1 MQGLRSTL
9 LLGINTIIILTQFK
23 VCFVLEVHHCL
34 RLDSRQPSDFVAPT
48 SALEILQYAQRAS
61 WDPSLVCL
69 PGTRVA
75 LLDNIWSWIQT
86 ADHTKSGEI
95 FFLSDVAGAGKSAIA
110 HTIAERCHHAG
121 LLASSFFFN
130 RDEPDRNNP
139 RLLFTSIAR
148 DLSSMSKEVNEQICA
163 ILEAN
168 RNIASAPLTRQF
180 DELILGLSRVL
191 PLNKPIVIVID
202 ALDEGYSSDLLRIFR
217 HRVPKL
223 PGSFRLFITS
233 RSEDVIVTNINA
245 AHVELSTIDIHGE
258 TNQHDIGMYVKDRLR
273 HIAYQRHLSDGWP
286 GPELSNEFRTKAEG
300 LFIWVSTM
308 SEYLS
313 SDRTYDPTSKLRSL
327 LSNASGKG
335 LPPETKMDKLYADI
349 LNSCNWSDE
358 EFAEM
363 YRLVMGSIMAAKTP
377 LTATGIQSLH
387 QTTPIQVLGILR
399 PLNTVFTGVD
409 GKGQCVRIVH
419 ASFRDFV
426 TRRAQLMPDYSRFHV
441 SEKAHSQRFA
451 LLCLCVLNR
460 DLETEIAGTGYLSGR
475 LTEVEGIPHIT
486 PGQIGEAL
494 WYACC
499 FWMEH
504 VVDIEDVAA
513 MPNTFLDMLGR
524 FLSTH
529 LVRWLELVVS
539 MGQFQ
544 ELSKMRRWLQVSCID
559 SESLVIS

>member
-1 MQGLRSTL
+1 MF
-9 LLGINTIIILTQFK
+9 LLGTNTITKFN
-23 VCFVLEVHHCL
+23 VCSVFEIHHCH
-34 RLDSRQPSDFVAPT
+34 RLDSRRPSRLVAP
-48 SALEILQYAQRAS
+48 SSLLEILQYAQRAS

-75 LLDNIWSWIQT
+75 LLDKIWNWIQA

-95 FFLSDVAGAGKSAIA
+95 FFLSDVVGAGKSAIA

-121 LLASSFFFN
+121 LLCSSFFFN

-148 DLSSMSKEVNEQICA
+148 DLSSISREVDEHICA
-163 ILEAN
+163 VLKAN
-168 RNIASAPLTRQF
+168 RGVASASLTRQF
-180 DELILGLSRVL
+180 DELILGPSRVL

-202 ALDEGYSSDLLRIFR
+202 ALDEGCSSDLLQIFR
-217 HRVPKL
+217 YRTPKL

-233 RSEDVIVTNINA
+233 RSEDTIVTTLSA
-245 AHVELSTIDIHGE
+245 AHVKSSTIDIHGE
-258 TNQHDIGMYVKDRLR
+258 TNQHDIGIYVKDRLR
-273 HIAYQRHLSDGWP
+273 HIAHQRHLSDGWP

-300 LFIWVSTM
+300 LFIWVSMM

-327 LSNASGKG
+327 LFNASGKG

-349 LNSCNWSDE
+349 LNSCDWSDD

-363 YRLVMGSIMAAKTP
+363 YKLVMGSIMAAKTP
-377 LTATGIQSLH
+377 LTASGIQLLH
-387 QTTPIQVLGILR
+387 QTIPIQVLDLLR
-399 PLNTVFTGVD
+399 PLNTVLIGVD
-409 GKGQCVRIVH
+409 EEGQCVRIVH
-419 ASFRDFV
+419 TSFRDFV
-426 TRRAQLMPDYSRFHV
+426 TRRAQLMPDYLRFHV
-441 SEKAHSQRFA
+441 SEMAHSQRLA
-451 LLCLCVLNR
+451 LLCLCVLNK

-475 LTEVEGIPHIT
+475 LTEVEGIPNIT
-486 PGQIGEAL
+486 QGQIGEAL

-504 VVDIEDVAA
+504 VVDIEDVAT
-513 MPNTFLDMLGR
+513 MPDTFPDILRR

-529 LVRWLELVVS
+529 LVSWLEVVVS
-539 MGQFQ
+539 VGQFQ
-544 ELSKMRRWLQVSCID
+544 RLSKIRRWLQVSFID
-559 SESLVIS
+559 SESPIMS